1 MVSPNAAL
9 MQTPLTASI
18 ECRDATLFVPD
29 FDAPESM
36 IVELWTLT
44 ELIFSS
50 VTRKD
55 LKGVLYL
62 GVRLGRGASGER
74 RIDENSS
81 FKDA

>member
-1 MVSPNAAL
+1 M
-9 MQTPLTASI
+9 
-18 ECRDATLFVPD
+18 FVPD

-36 IVELWTLT
+36 IVELWTMT

-62 GVRLGRGASGER
+62 EVRLGKGASGER
-74 RIDENSS
+74 RIDE
-81 FKDA
+81 KGPVRDA